1 MALRVPR
8 HPVEEEESYF
18 VSMTD
23 LMVGLLFIFIIMLMV
38 FALQYREAERKN
50 LEAEQVIKKT
60 TERLVDA
67 DQVRDEILETLRK
80 YLLDHGLVVD
90 IVKDQGVLRL
100 GEEILFAKGSPE
112 TNNDRAIDILSQAL
126 ATVLPC
132 YTANAAPSPD
142 KCPPRRALI
151 ESIFI
156 EGHTDIDALQP
167 RVGMRDNLDL
177 SAIRATNTFRKLVSK
192 RSDLLEFKNTRGFAI
207 LSVSGYGQYRPAIEG
222 EPTVENKAKNRR
234 IDLRIL
240 MTTPRAEDAAR
251 FEREIGEE
259 MNKK

>member
-1 MALRVPR
+1 MASRLDR
-8 HPVEEEESYF
+8 HPVDEEESYF
-18 VSMTD
+18 ISMTD

-67 DQVRDEILETLRK
+67 DQVRNEILESLRK

-100 GEEILFAKGSPE
+100 GEEILFAKGSPDT
-112 TNNDRAIDILSQAL
+112 TNDKAIDILAQAL

-132 YTANAAPSPD
+132 YTAITSSPPAD
-142 KCPPRRALI
+142 CPPKRAVI

-156 EGHTDIDALQP
+156 EGHTDIDVLTP
-167 RVGMRDNLDL
+167 RPGMRDNLDL
-177 SAIRATNTFRKLVSK
+177 SAIRAANTFRRLVAK
-192 RSDLLEFKNTRGFAI
+192 RPDLLEFKNTREFAI
-207 LSVSGYGQYRPAIEG
+207 LSVSGYGEYRPAAPG
-222 EPTVENKAKNRR
+222 DPTLENKAKNRR

-240 MTTPRAEDAAR
+240 MTTPRAEDAKR
-251 FEREIGEE
+251 FEREINDE
-259 MNKK
+259 MRNK